1 MSRTASTLITAGLIV
16 IGLWAATQYVALRFA
31 YDAALTGRLLTVG
44 DASVYVPWAMFD
56 WWFAWG
62 AQSPHIFGR
71 AGGIIAI
78 TTVAATAFRFLTVL
92 RRKGTVRTFG
102 DRVWGTASD
111 ARSAGLFAPSGIVLG
126 RMDGRLL
133 VYDGD
138 GHVLVTGAARS
149 GKGAG
154 LVIPTLLT
162 WPASVVGY
170 DIKGELWEYT
180 AGFRGRHTRT
190 LFFNPTDP
198 RSVRFNP
205 LMEVRRGPN
214 EIRDV
219 QNIATILI
227 DPSSSKEQYD
237 VWDQNAR
244 QLLVALIL
252 HVLYAEPDERKT
264 LARVRELLMDINGAV
279 TAMATTC
286 HRIGANGEPEPHPE
300 VHRTATALASKT
312 DRIRSSVQVTAEGYL
327 ELYADPVVCA
337 NTVRSDFRIGDLM
350 CEVLPMSLYLI
361 PPASD
366 TERLRPLIRLLLNQ
380 IGRALLE
387 DLKRDNT
394 GREKR
399 HRLLLLIDEFPSL
412 GKLSFLETIMQEMPG
427 YGLKA
432 MLVTQS
438 INAIT
443 KSYGRDNVI
452 IDNCEIVTAFASQD
466 TETQGRVSRMVGEAV
481 ELRET
486 QSLRGSRF
494 GLFLTQKSI
503 NQQEVRRPILDEGQV
518 RTLPADD
525 ELIFV
530 RAQPPFRVKR
540 LRYYRERLFQAR
552 VLPPPDNEPAPA
564 SSPPANDWTG
574 IRPAGPPRP
583 LSQKLLA
590 LLASGDDEDRAPFP
604 PRRPRP
610 SRQPAN
616 PTADRDRPRDRDD
629 GLQLVENDRQEDLAD
644 LSRENDDDERSLL

>member
-1 MSRTASTLITAGLIV
+1 MSRTANTLIAAGLIV
-16 IGLWAATQYVALRFA
+16 IGVWAATQYVAFRFA
-31 YDAALTGRLLTVG
+31 YDPALTGRLLTVG
-44 DASVYVPWAMFD
+44 DVAVYPPGAVFS

-62 AQSPHIFGR
+62 ARFPQIFGP

-78 TTVAATAFRFLTVL
+78 TTVAATAFRFVTVL
-92 RRKGTVRTFG
+92 RRKGAVRTFG
-102 DRVWGTASD
+102 DRVWGTAGD
-111 ARSAGLFAPSGIVLG
+111 VKRAGLFAPSGIVLG
-126 RMDGRLL
+126 RMDRRLL

-162 WPASVVGY
+162 WPASVVAY

-205 LMEVRRGPN
+205 LLEVRRGAN

-227 DPSSSKEQYD
+227 DPSSTKEQYD

-264 LARVRELLMDINGAV
+264 LARVRELLMDIDGAV
-279 TAMATTC
+279 AAMATTC
-286 HRIGANGEPEPHPE
+286 HRIGLNGEPEPHPE
-300 VHRTATALASKT
+300 VHRTAMALASKT

-337 NTVRSDFRIGDLM
+337 NTARSDFRIGDLM
-350 CEVLPMSLYLI
+350 CETRPMSLYLI

-552 VLPPPDNEPAPA
+552 VLPPPPQPAATPTVNPW
-564 SSPPANDWTG
+564 SG
-574 IRPAGPPRP
+574 VRPDDPPRP
-583 LSQKLLA
+583 RSPKLLA
-590 LLASGDDEDRAPFP
+590 LLASAGDEDRTAGP
-604 PRRPRP
+604 PRRSRR
-610 SRQPAN
+610 SRQAGGS
-616 PTADRDRPRDRDD
+616 TSDRDRPRDRDD
-629 GLQLVENDRQEDLAD
+629 DLQTIENDRQEDLAD
-644 LSRENDDDERSLL
+644 LSLETDDDERGLP